1 MLDGRVVRGEM
12 RATIGGAGWVVVWW
26 QNVLD
31 GGLEMAVVAKL
42 QPRLAQAQTQLPQ
55 VAVTAT

>member
-1 MLDGRVVRGEM
+1 M
-12 RATIGGAGWVVVWW
+12 RSIIGGVGWVVVAECFGWC
-26 QNVLD
+26 
-31 GGLEMAVVAKL
+31 GLEMAVVAKL